1 MIGFSFIRHHHPDSR
16 PASLAR
22 KYLTFFK
29 TFTFPPFKIMA
40 KGLFIV
46 IEGIDG
52 TGKSTQARRLGE
64 WFAAKGREVVLSR
77 EPTDGPWGKKLRES
91 AATGRLSPEDE
102 LECFL
107 KDRRQH
113 VEEKIAPALAAGK
126 VVILDRYYFSTM
138 AYQGARGFDP
148 AEIRRLNEEFAPVP
162 DLLLILD
169 LDVNTAHQRIGH
181 RGDSTNEF
189 EQKENLERC
198 REIFLSLKDEPFVRV
213 VDSTGNLND
222 VSARIREIVGQF

>member
-1 MIGFSFIRHHHPDSR
+1 MS
-16 PASLAR
+16 SLQTSQSSA
-22 KYLTFFK
+22 
-29 TFTFPPFKIMA
+29 A
-40 KGLFIV
+40 KLPGLFIV

-64 WFAAKGREVVLSR
+64 WFVSQGREVLLSR

-102 LECFL
+102 LQYFL
-107 KDRRQH
+107 NDRRQH
-113 VEEKIAPALAAGK
+113 VEEKIIPALAEGK

-169 LDVNTAHQRIGH
+169 LDVDTAHQRIGH

-189 EQKENLERC
+189 EKKESLERC

-213 VDSTGNLND
+213 VDSAGSLED
-222 VSARIREIVGQF
+222 VSTRILAIVGPVRPVRLVRQKS

>member
-1 MIGFSFIRHHHPDSR
+1 MS
-16 PASLAR
+16 
-22 KYLTFFK
+22 
-29 TFTFPPFKIMA
+29 

-52 TGKSTQARRLGE
+52 TGKSTQVKNLGA
-64 WFAAKGREVVLSR
+64 WFETKGREVVLSR
-77 EPTDGPWGKKLRES
+77 EPTNGPWGRRLRES

-102 LECFL
+102 LQYFL
-107 KDRRQH
+107 NDRREH
-113 VEEKIAPALAAGK
+113 VEELIKPALASGK

-138 AYQGARGFDP
+138 AYQGSRGFDP
-148 AEIRRLNEEFAPVP
+148 AEIRRMNEAFAPLP

-169 LDVNTAHQRIGH
+169 LDVDTAHQRIGH

-189 EQKENLERC
+189 EKRESLEKC

-213 VDSTGNLND
+213 VDAAGSLEE
-222 VSARIREIVGQF
+222 VSSKILAIVGQV

>member
-1 MIGFSFIRHHHPDSR
+1 MS
-16 PASLAR
+16 
-22 KYLTFFK
+22 
-29 TFTFPPFKIMA
+29 

-52 TGKSTQARRLGE
+52 TGKSTQVRRLGE
-64 WFAAKGREVVLSR
+64 WFVSRGREVVLSR

-102 LECFL
+102 LQYFL

-113 VEEKIAPALAAGK
+113 VEELISPALAAGK
-126 VVILDRYYFSTM
+126 IVILDRYYFSSM
-138 AYQGARGFDP
+138 AYQGSRGFDP
-148 AEIRRLNEEFAPVP
+148 AEIRRLNEEFAPQP

-169 LDVNTAHQRIGH
+169 LDVDTAHQRIGH

-189 EQKENLERC
+189 EKHESLTRC
-198 REIFLSLKDEPFVRV
+198 REIFLTLRDEPFVRV
-213 VDSTGNLND
+213 IDSNGSLDD
-222 VSARIREIVGQF
+222 VTARIENAVEKACFGS

>member
-1 MIGFSFIRHHHPDSR
+1 MP
-16 PASLAR
+16 
-22 KYLTFFK
+22 
-29 TFTFPPFKIMA
+29 

-52 TGKSTQARRLGE
+52 TGKSTQARHLGE
-64 WFAAKGREVVLSR
+64 WFESRGREVILSR

-91 AATGRLSPEDE
+91 AATGRLSPQDE
-102 LECFL
+102 LQYFL
-107 KDRRQH
+107 NDRRQH
-113 VEEKIAPALAAGK
+113 VEEKIKPALAAGK

-148 AEIRRLNEEFAPVP
+148 AEIRRMNEKFAPVP

-169 LDVNTAHQRIGH
+169 LDVDSAHDRIGH

-189 EQKENLERC
+189 EKHESLTRC
-198 REIFLSLKDEPFVRV
+198 REIFLSLKDEPFARV
-213 VDSTGNLND
+213 IDSSGSLD
-222 VSARIREIVGQF
+222 EVGGRIRKAVEDFLKSQPRPR